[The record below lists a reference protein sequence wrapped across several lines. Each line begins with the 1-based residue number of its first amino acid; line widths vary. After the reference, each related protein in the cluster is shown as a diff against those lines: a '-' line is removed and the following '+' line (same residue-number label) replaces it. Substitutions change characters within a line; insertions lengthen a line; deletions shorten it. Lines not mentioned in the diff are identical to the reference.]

1 MTEYARNWVFPAQVL
16 TVRVRRLRAYRN
28 ATSPWRSRLALKE
41 IAAKQRPRSPIFD
54 PGKSVQPVRSLFCT
68 EKCVPLHESL
78 IDPSSPAWS
87 DFLAQADHD
96 FHHLPCY
103 QSLSVT
109 SGETPRAFLASN
121 GEHQLLVP
129 FVQRPIP
136 VEIAGEDGLFD
147 IVSAYGYPGPV
158 STRGAPP
165 AFVREGLAA
174 FEAAL
179 AEQRI
184 VAGFIRLHTLLNDP
198 GLFEGIG
205 ETVTHG
211 PVVYIDLSKSEDALW
226 ADVRS
231 RHVKDIEL
239 AKRKFELVVD
249 GWDRLDDFITCYHES
264 MARVNAG
271 SFYMFSKEYF
281 EGLRDCIGIDR
292 IHLCLLLHEG
302 KVACG
307 TLVTEMNG
315 LCQYHLS
322 GTGDAYMGDR
332 PSKLMLHLLSNYLR
346 ARGNRVF
353 HLGGGVGSARDS
365 LYLFKSGFSRLNAD
379 FCTWRLVGDP
389 ERYAALMARW
399 RVRSG
404 REPIAD
410 DAFFPQYRAPI
421 TNE

>member
-1 MTEYARNWVFPAQVL
+1 M
-16 TVRVRRLRAYRN
+16 
-28 ATSPWRSRLALKE
+28 
-41 IAAKQRPRSPIFD
+41 
-54 PGKSVQPVRSLFCT
+54 
-68 EKCVPLHESL
+68 PLQESL
-78 IDPSSPAWS
+78 IDPSSPVWS
-87 DFLAQADHD
+87 EVLARADHD

-103 QSLSVT
+103 QSLSA
-109 SGETPRAFLASN
+109 GADERPRAFLASD
-121 GEHQLLVP
+121 GEQQLLVP
-129 FVQRPIP
+129 FLQRPIP
-136 VEIAGEDGLFD
+136 VEIAGEQGLFD

-158 STRGAPP
+158 ATRGAS
-165 AFVREGLAA
+165 AEFVREGLAA
-174 FEAAL
+174 FAAAL
-179 AEQRI
+179 AQERI

-198 GLFEGIG
+198 VLFDGIG

-211 PVVYIDLSKSEDALW
+211 PVVYVDLTKSEADMW

-231 RHVKDIEL
+231 RHIKDIEL

-249 GWDRLDDFITCYHES
+249 GWGRLDEFIACYHES

-281 EGLRDCIGIDR
+281 EALRDCIGIDR

-302 KVACG
+302 EVACG
-307 TLVTEMNG
+307 TLVTEMDG

-322 GTGDAYMGDR
+322 GTSDAYLGDR
-332 PSKLMLHLLSNYLR
+332 PSKLMLHLLSNHLKG
-346 ARGNRVF
+346 RGNKVF

-389 ERYAALMARW
+389 DRYAALMARW

-404 REPIAD
+404 QDPVTG

-421 TNE
+421 TNS